1 MSAAPVRR
9 YTCTHGMGHCPAVR
23 DDPHV
28 IVARKRRLTVRVAF
42 ARENS
47 AVATS
52 EGDVRIVVG
61 DAIITGSTEERWPVS
76 RARFAS
82 KYRPVTP
89 LTDGADGLYESL
101 PRKVLTLPM
110 RENFAVLLPDGVSEL
125 HGHPGDWLVDYGDG
139 SLGIVAGALFDSF
152 YVREP
157 PGTALP
163 ADRSRGMPPFHAIV
177 RRTLLLGWRAAP
189 QSRHA
194 IEPPERLAALV
205 GAVEDEHRL
214 ANGHAIEYGNRYRST
229 FWAIYLLSALAV
241 LFAFMPYALE
251 WDRPQAPMHERM
263 WIWGVCE
270 LIVIGGIAFLYMQ
283 AHRRRWHL
291 RWLASRTHAEFVWY
305 APLVAPLVEHAAEG
319 PHGNWYDR
327 AFAQGRRLDESGE
340 VDSLCERLAPLA
352 CAATEGAWADAEF
365 VNSYAAWSCSIFDG
379 QRRYHEGVAA
389 EQRALSHRIH
399 VITTWLFALISM
411 AAAAHIFI
419 HAAMLSLAAVFL
431 PALGAALHGALAQS
445 EAQRLAL
452 NSTQLRDALARAVER
467 IHSCATREPLAAR
480 AASLQDAVRSGLSLI
495 LEEHQGWHLAM
506 RTHRLKLG

>member
-1 MSAAPVRR
+1 
-9 YTCTHGMGHCPAVR
+9 MGHCPAVR
-23 DDPHV
+23 DDPDV

-42 ARENS
+42 ARQNS

-52 EGDVRIVVG
+52 EGDVRIVAG

-76 RARFAS
+76 RTRFAA
-82 KYRPVTP
+82 KYRPVPP
-89 LTDGADGLYESL
+89 LADGADGLYESI
-101 PRKVLTLPM
+101 PRKVLALAM
-110 RENFAVLLPDGVSEL
+110 SEDFAVLLPDGISEL

-139 SLGIVAGALFDSF
+139 SLGIVAGALFESF
-152 YVREP
+152 YEREP
-157 PGTALP
+157 LGTPLP
-163 ADRSRGMPPFHAIV
+163 PARSRGMPPFHAIV
-177 RRTLLLGWRAAP
+177 RRLLLLGWHAPP

-194 IEPPERLAALV
+194 IEPPERLCALV

-214 ANGHAIEYGNRYRST
+214 ANSHAIEYGNHYRNT

-251 WDRPQAPMHERM
+251 WDRPEAPMHERM

-270 LIVIGGIAFLYMQ
+270 LVVIGAVAFLYYQ
-283 AHRRRWHL
+283 GHRRRWHL

-305 APLVAPLVEHAAEG
+305 APLVAALIEHPAEG
-319 PHGNWYDR
+319 PRGNWYNR

-340 VDSLCERLAPLA
+340 VDALCERLEPLA
-352 CAATEGAWADAEF
+352 RAATDGAWADAEF
-365 VNSYAAWSCSIFDG
+365 VGAFAAWSCSIFDG

-399 VITTWLFALISM
+399 VITTWLFVLIFL
-411 AAAAHIFI
+411 AAAAHLVV
-419 HAAMLSLAAVFL
+419 HAPILSLAAVFL

-452 NSTQLRDALARAVER
+452 NSTQLRDALAQALER
-467 IHSCATREPLAAR
+467 IHSCTAREPLAAR
-480 AASLQDAVRSGLSLI
+480 AEGLREAVRSALSLI